1 MRFVVSIFVFLVL
14 LGCNKVV
21 KPKKPNNLI
30 PKEQMV
36 NIIYDI
42 YIMNAAKGIQKVKL
56 EEQGIMP
63 ENFIYQKHHI
73 DSLQFAL
80 SNDYYAYNTETY
92 KNIIADVK
100 AKINSEKKHYEALI
114 EKEEKREKAKK
125 DSIKKLRDTLRIKPS
140 DVKQKVK
147 NQKINLD

>member
-1 MRFVVSIFVFLVL
+1 MRFLAFIFVFLLL

-63 ENFIYQKHHI
+63 ENFVYQKHNI

-80 SNDYYAYNTETY
+80 SNDYYAYDTETY
-92 KNIIADVK
+92 KKIIADVK
-100 AKINSEKKHYEALI
+100 AKVNSEKKYYEALI

-125 DSIKKLRDTLRIKPS
+125 DSIKKLRDTLKTQS
-140 DVKQKVK
+140 GEVKQKVK
-147 NQKINLD
+147 KPLKNLD